1 MDSIAVMVNDRAT
14 REVLRDT
21 ADLWAGEHD
30 ETWSTYADADTP
42 VPDHAGLV
50 VVDWDGGESEGRI
63 TGTLLF
69 RNPRPRI
76 VILTTPR
83 DREPLD
89 AEDRPLATLRR
100 LHGDTVAVVEKPFIL
115 ADLARAVA
123 G

>member
-1 MDSIAVMVNDRAT
+1 MDSIAVLVNDRAT

-21 ADLWAGEHD
+21 ADLWAGDHD
-30 ETWSTYADADTP
+30 DIYSTYGDTDAAI
-42 VPDHAGLV
+42 PDHAGLV
-50 VVDWDGGESEGRI
+50 VVDWDNGESEGRI

-76 VILTTPR
+76 VILTAPS

-89 AEDRPLATLRR
+89 AEDRPLATLRQ
-100 LHGDTVAVVEKPFIL
+100 LHGDTVATVEKPVIL